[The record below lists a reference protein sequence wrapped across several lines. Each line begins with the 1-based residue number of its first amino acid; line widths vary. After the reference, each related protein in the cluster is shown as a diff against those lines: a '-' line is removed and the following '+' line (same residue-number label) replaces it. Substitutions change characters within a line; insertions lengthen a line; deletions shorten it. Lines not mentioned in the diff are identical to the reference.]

1 MSTNYDHIPQEL
13 RSIKNWCC
21 WRADPDPSKPG
32 KIKKTPINAKT
43 GGMAQ
48 SNNPDTWCSFNEAVA
63 ASDSFSGIGFMFSNS
78 DYFGV
83 DIDHVEAAIEDYKHE
98 QQDADNI
105 VSEFIYSLQSYAEF
119 SQSGTGIHI
128 ICRGK
133 LPPAGRRHK
142 NVEMYDSGR
151 FFVMTGNYASE
162 FAEISECT
170 ERIKSL
176 HEKYIGGGT
185 VPSTGIVSPP
195 PLNLSESEVIRLA
208 EQSKQ
213 GSAFSALYSGK
224 WDSIYTSQSEADLG
238 FCNMLAFWCQ
248 CDEQLMDKI
257 FRSSGLMRE
266 KWDRKQSGST
276 YGQITLAKA
285 IKGCNKVYEPQPEYH
300 ITIGQPAAKPANKKL
315 YTFDDT
321 GNAERFADTFGERI
335 RYSYINKSWLYYDGR
350 KWCFDVTGSIYCMAD
365 EIVKTMQNDMDYF
378 VKNAPQSWGDP
389 GDVEKNF
396 MKHLKQSRSNR
407 AKESMVKELQHHV
420 PITPDQL
427 DTHKSLLNTPNG
439 IINLRT
445 GELMQHD
452 REKYIT
458 KITNTEYT
466 DKIDHPLWDKFLYD
480 IFNGD
485 TELIKFVQKSVG
497 YSLTGSTAEQCMF
510 FCYGEGN
517 NGKSTFI
524 DVIASALG
532 DYVSNIQAKS
542 LIVKNNSGSSS
553 SEDIAR
559 LKGARFVTSSESNE
573 GARLDESLIK
583 QLTGGDSVTASRKYE
598 HEFEFYPEF
607 KLWMSTNHKPI
618 IRGTDTGIWR
628 RVMLIPFTVNIP
640 PDKVDK
646 NLKYKLEQELPGIMK
661 WAVDGCLLWQREGLK
676 APLAIQQATAEYRS
690 EMDTIGAFINDCCT
704 VGNGYSEKAKQL
716 FKAYLEWAKENNEY
730 EMTSTMFGREIAKR
744 FKKQHKRN
752 GWFYFGIVL
761 NGDSRPWENVVIG

>member
-1 MSTNYDHIPQEL
+1 MLYEHIPEEL
-13 RSIKNWCC
+13 RNIPNWCC

-48 SNNPDTWCSFNEAVA
+48 SNNSDTWCDFNTAVS
-63 ASDSFSGIGFMFSNS
+63 ASSNFSGIGFMFSNS
-78 DYFGV
+78 GCFGV
-83 DIDHVEAAIEDYKHE
+83 DIDHAENAIEDYRHE

-105 VSEFIYSLQSYAEF
+105 ISEFIYTLQSYAEY

-133 LPPAGRRHK
+133 LPPTGRRRK

-170 ERIKSL
+170 ERIKPL

-185 VPSTGIVSPP
+185 VPSTGISAPL
-195 PLNLSESEVIRLA
+195 PLNLSEAEIIKLA
-208 EQSKQ
+208 EESKQ
-213 GSAFSALYSGK
+213 GDTFRTLYAGI
-224 WDSIYTSQSEADLG
+224 WDTLYNSQSEADLAL
-238 FCNMLAFWCQ
+238 CNMLAFWCR
-248 CDEQLMDKI
+248 CDEQLMDKL

-276 YGQITLAKA
+276 YGQFTIKKA
-285 IKGCNKVYEPQPEYH
+285 VKDCKRVYEPKTQYH
-300 ITIGQPAAKPANKKL
+300 ITIGQPQAKPKKKL

-321 GNAERFADTFGERI
+321 GNAERFSDTFGERV
-335 RYSYINKSWLYYDGR
+335 RYSYINKSWIYFDGR
-350 KWCFDVTGSIYCMAD
+350 KWCFDVTGAIYCMAD
-365 EIVKTMQNDMDYF
+365 EVISTMKDDMDYF
-378 VKNAPQSWGDP
+378 IQNAPESWGDSEQ
-389 GDVEKNF
+389 VEKSF

-407 AKESMVKELQHHV
+407 SKESMIKELQHHV
-420 PITPDQL
+420 SITPDQM
-427 DTHKSLLNTPNG
+427 DIHKSLLCTPNG

-445 GELMQHD
+445 GELIQHD

-466 DKIDHPLWDKFLYD
+466 DKIDHPLWDKFLDD

-485 TELIKFVQKSVG
+485 KDLIRYIQKAVG
-497 YSLTGSTAEQCMF
+497 YSLTGSTQEQCAF

-524 DVIASALG
+524 DVITNMLG

-542 LIVKNNSGSSS
+542 LIVKSNSGSSS

-583 QLTGGDSVTASRKYE
+583 QLTGGDKVTASRKYE

-618 IRGTDTGIWR
+618 IRGTDKGIWR
-628 RVMLIPFTVNIP
+628 RVRLIPFTVCIP
-640 PDKVDK
+640 PEKVDK

-661 WAVDGCLLWQREGLK
+661 WAVDGCLMWQREGLK
-676 APLAIQQATAEYRS
+676 IPVAIQQATAEYQS
-690 EMDTIGAFINDCCT
+690 EMDTVGAFINDCCT
-704 VGNGYSEKAKQL
+704 VGEGYSEKAQSL

-730 EMTSTMFGREIAKR
+730 EKTSTAFGREIAKR
-744 FKKQHKRN
+744 FEKQHTKQGTMYSGIALQDNFRP
-752 GWFYFGIVL
+752 YSVQFG
-761 NGDSRPWENVVIG
+761 